1 MSSQYRPVPVN
12 SIGVPVCASLP
23 VSWDAFYSPETMWRF
38 AIQNLVSRPLRSLLA
53 LAGLSVAIAGMVG
66 LFSVAEGIDHMVK
79 DTFSRIPGLAIMQ
92 AGAPL
97 PLFSRLP
104 ASWADEIAE
113 MDGVRVVNPEVW
125 ARVNVIEGQRVIAPP
140 RFLFGTSI
148 AERQKLH
155 KDVYRDAMVEGRFL
169 DQNDRH
175 KLHTVVS
182 RQIATDHDVTIGDQL
197 TINGDR
203 FTIVGIYHCGQ
214 LMLDVSIIVDIDVVR
229 RLTRFEQDSASAFYV
244 EPDETVSNEIL
255 AERIRETFRGREIQ
269 SAGNIAGAITTGNP
283 LIDLLLAIQNWI
295 GSGSP
300 TNNSAAAPA
309 DQSEA
314 DPIEVRT
321 ADDWAERFDEFSS
334 DLNLFLSVM
343 TSIGV
348 LIAVLSII
356 NTMLMSVT
364 ERIIDFGILKA
375 NGWSRRDVMLLITC
389 ESAVLGLAGGVLGC
403 AIGWLGTEFVNTTW
417 PDRLQLYASPQLLIF
432 AMVFSSLLGVS
443 SGLYPAT
450 WAMKL
455 SPMEAIR
462 RG

>member
-1 MSSQYRPVPVN
+1 
-12 SIGVPVCASLP
+12 
-23 VSWDAFYSPETMWRF
+23 MWRF

-66 LFSVAEGIDHMVK
+66 LFSVAEGIDRMVS
-79 DTFSRIPGLAIMQ
+79 DTFGRIPGLAIMQ

-104 ASWADEIAE
+104 ASWAQEIAE
-113 MDGVRVVNPEVW
+113 IDGVGVVNPEVW
-125 ARVNVIEGQRVIAPP
+125 SRVNLIEGERVIAPP

-148 AERQKLH
+148 AERQKLET
-155 KDVYRDAMVEGRFL
+155 DVYRDAMVQGRFL
-169 DQNDRH
+169 DQTDRH
-175 KLHTVVS
+175 QLHTVIS
-182 RQIATDHDVTIGDQL
+182 RQIAEDNEVGIGDQL
-197 TINGDR
+197 SINGDE

-229 RLTRFEQDSASAFYV
+229 RLTRFEPNSACAFYV
-244 EPDETVSNEIL
+244 EPDGTIDNEQL
-255 AERIRETFRGREIQ
+255 AERIREKFRGREIE
-269 SAGNIAGAITTGNP
+269 SGGSIAGAMATGNP
-283 LIDLLLAIQNWI
+283 LIDLLLAIQNWLTGGTPTR
-295 GSGSP
+295 GSE
-300 TNNSAAAPA
+300 TVDA
-309 DQSEA
+309 EA
-314 DPIEVRT
+314 EPIEVRT
-321 ADDWAERFDEFSS
+321 SDDWAERFDEFSS

-375 NGWSRRDVMLLITC
+375 NGWSRRDVMMLITC
-389 ESAVLGLAGGVLGC
+389 ESAVLGVAGGVVGCGLG
-403 AIGWLGTEFVNTTW
+403 LVGTEFVNSTW
-417 PDRLQLYASPQLLIF
+417 PDRLQLYASPQLLAF
-432 AMVFSSLLGVS
+432 ALLFSAALGIAG
-443 SGLYPAT
+443 GLYPAT
-450 WAMKL
+450 WAMRL

>member
-1 MSSQYRPVPVN
+1 
-12 SIGVPVCASLP
+12 
-23 VSWDAFYSPETMWRF
+23 MWRF

-66 LFSVAEGIDHMVK
+66 LFSVAEGIDRMVT

-104 ASWADEIAE
+104 ASWAEEIAE
-113 MDGVRVVNPEVW
+113 MDGVGVVNPEVW
-125 ARVNVIEGQRVIAPP
+125 SRVNVIEGKRVIAPP

-148 AERQKLH
+148 AERQKL
-155 KDVYRDAMVEGRFL
+155 KTDVYRDAMVEGRFL
-169 DQNDRH
+169 DQTDQLQ
-175 KLHTVVS
+175 LHTVIS
-182 RQIATDHDVTIGDQL
+182 RQIAEDHDVGIGDQL
-197 TINGDR
+197 KINGDE

-229 RLTRFEQDSASAFYV
+229 RLTRFERTTACAFYV
-244 EPDETVSNEIL
+244 EPDGTVEKEVL
-255 AERIRETFRGREIQ
+255 VERIREKFRGREIE
-269 SAGNIAGAITTGNP
+269 SSGNIAGALATGNP
-283 LIDLLLAIQNWI
+283 LIDLLLAIQNWL
-295 GSGSP
+295 GGGTP
-300 TNNSAAAPA
+300 DAGPETTDAE
-309 DQSEA
+309 SE
-314 DPIEVRT
+314 PIEVRT
-321 ADDWAERFDEFSS
+321 SDDWAERFEEFSS

-375 NGWSRRDVMLLITC
+375 NGWSRRDVMVLITC
-389 ESAVLGLAGGVLGC
+389 ESAALGVAGGVIGCGLG
-403 AIGWLGTEFVNTTW
+403 LVGTEFVNTTW
-417 PDRLQLYASPQLLIF
+417 PDRLQLYASPPLLIF
-432 AMVFSSLLGVS
+432 ALFFSATLGIAG
-443 SGLYPAT
+443 GLYPAI
-450 WAMKL
+450 WAMRL

>member
-1 MSSQYRPVPVN
+1 
-12 SIGVPVCASLP
+12 
-23 VSWDAFYSPETMWRF
+23 MWRF

-66 LFSVAEGIDHMVK
+66 LFSVAEGIDHMVN

-104 ASWADEIAE
+104 AGWADEIAE

-125 ARVNVIEGQRVIAPP
+125 ARVNLIEGQRVIAPP

-244 EPDETVSNEIL
+244 EPDKTVPNEIL

-269 SAGNIAGAITTGNP
+269 STGNIAGAITTGNP

-295 GSGSP
+295 GSGSQ
-300 TNNSAAAPA
+300 TNNSPATAATAA
-309 DQSEA
+309 DA

-334 DLNLFLSVM
+334 DLNLFLGVM

-432 AMVFSSLLGVS
+432 AMGFSSLLGVS
-443 SGLYPAT
+443 AGLYPAT

>member
-1 MSSQYRPVPVN
+1 MPSQSRPAPVN
-12 SIGVPVCASLP
+12 SIGVPVRASLP

-125 ARVNVIEGQRVIAPP
+125 ARVNLIEGQRVIAPP

-175 KLHTVVS
+175 KLHAVVS

-244 EPDETVSNEIL
+244 EPDETISNEIL

-269 SAGNIAGAITTGNP
+269 AAGNIAGAITTGNP

-295 GSGSP
+295 GSGSQ
-300 TNNSAAAPA
+300 TNNSPATAA

-443 SGLYPAT
+443 AGLYPAT

>member
-1 MSSQYRPVPVN
+1 
-12 SIGVPVCASLP
+12 
-23 VSWDAFYSPETMWRF
+23 MWRF

-66 LFSVAEGIDHMVK
+66 LFSVAEGIDRMVS
-79 DTFSRIPGLAIMQ
+79 DTFGRIPGLAIMQ

-104 ASWADEIAE
+104 ASWAQEISE
-113 MDGVRVVNPEVW
+113 IDGVGVVNPEVW
-125 ARVNVIEGQRVIAPP
+125 SRVNLIEGERVIAPP

-148 AERQKLH
+148 AERQKLET
-155 KDVYRDAMVEGRFL
+155 DVYRDAMVQGRFL
-169 DQNDRH
+169 DQTDRH
-175 KLHTVVS
+175 QLHTVIS
-182 RQIATDHDVTIGDQL
+182 RQIAEDNEVGIGDQL
-197 TINGDR
+197 SINGDE

-229 RLTRFEQDSASAFYV
+229 RLTRFEPNSACAFYV
-244 EPDETVSNEIL
+244 EPDGTVDNEQL
-255 AERIRETFRGREIQ
+255 AERIREKFRGREIE
-269 SAGNIAGAITTGNP
+269 SGVSIAGAMATGNP
-283 LIDLLLAIQNWI
+283 LIDLLLAIQNWLTGGTPTR
-295 GSGSP
+295 GSE
-300 TNNSAAAPA
+300 TVDA
-309 DQSEA
+309 EA
-314 DPIEVRT
+314 EPIEVRT
-321 ADDWAERFDEFSS
+321 SDDWAERFDEFSS

-375 NGWSRRDVMLLITC
+375 NGWSRRDVMMLITC
-389 ESAVLGLAGGVLGC
+389 ESAVLGVAGGVVGCGLG
-403 AIGWLGTEFVNTTW
+403 LVGTEFVNSTW
-417 PDRLQLYASPQLLIF
+417 PDRLQLYASPQLLAF
-432 AMVFSSLLGVS
+432 ALLFSAALGIAG
-443 SGLYPAT
+443 GLYPAT
-450 WAMKL
+450 WAMRL

>member
-1 MSSQYRPVPVN
+1 
-12 SIGVPVCASLP
+12 
-23 VSWDAFYSPETMWRF
+23 MWRF

-66 LFSVAEGIDHMVK
+66 LFSVAEGIDRMVS
-79 DTFSRIPGLAIMQ
+79 DTFGRIPGLAIMQ

-104 ASWADEIAE
+104 ASWAQEISE
-113 MDGVRVVNPEVW
+113 IDGVGVVNPEVW
-125 ARVNVIEGQRVIAPP
+125 SRVNLIEGERVIAPP

-148 AERQKLH
+148 AERQKLET
-155 KDVYRDAMVEGRFL
+155 DVYRDAMVQGRFL
-169 DQNDRH
+169 DQTDRH
-175 KLHTVVS
+175 QLHTVIS
-182 RQIATDHDVTIGDQL
+182 RQIAEDNEVGIGDQL
-197 TINGDR
+197 SINGDE

-229 RLTRFEQDSASAFYV
+229 RLTRFEPNSACAFYV
-244 EPDETVSNEIL
+244 EPDGTVDNEQL
-255 AERIRETFRGREIQ
+255 AERIREKFRGREIE
-269 SAGNIAGAITTGNP
+269 SGGSIAGAMATGNP
-283 LIDLLLAIQNWI
+283 LIDLLLAIQNWLTGGTPTR
-295 GSGSP
+295 GSE
-300 TNNSAAAPA
+300 TVDA
-309 DQSEA
+309 EA
-314 DPIEVRT
+314 EPIEVRT
-321 ADDWAERFDEFSS
+321 SDDWAERFDEFSS

-375 NGWSRRDVMLLITC
+375 NGWSRRDVMMLITC
-389 ESAVLGLAGGVLGC
+389 ESAVLGVAGGVVGCGLG
-403 AIGWLGTEFVNTTW
+403 LVGTEFVNSTW
-417 PDRLQLYASPQLLIF
+417 PDRLQLYASPQLLAF
-432 AMVFSSLLGVS
+432 ALLFSAALGIAG
-443 SGLYPAT
+443 GLYPAT
-450 WAMKL
+450 WAMRL

>member
-1 MSSQYRPVPVN
+1 MSSQSRPAPVN
-12 SIGVPVCASLP
+12 SIGVPVRVSLP

-66 LFSVAEGIDHMVK
+66 LFSVAEGIDHMVN

-125 ARVNVIEGQRVIAPP
+125 ARVNLIEGQRIIAPP

-244 EPDETVSNEIL
+244 EPDETVSNNIL

-269 SAGNIAGAITTGNP
+269 DAGNIVGAITTGNP

-295 GSGSP
+295 GSDSQ
-300 TNNSAAAPA
+300 TNNSPA
-309 DQSEA
+309 TATDQSEV

-389 ESAVLGLAGGVLGC
+389 ESAVLGLTGGVLGC
-403 AIGWLGTEFVNTTW
+403 AFGWLGTAFINTTW

-443 SGLYPAT
+443 AGLYPAT

>member
-1 MSSQYRPVPVN
+1 MSSQSRPAPVN
-12 SIGVPVCASLP
+12 SIGVPVRVSLP

-66 LFSVAEGIDHMVK
+66 LFSVAEGIDHMVN

-125 ARVNVIEGQRVIAPP
+125 ARVNLIEGQRIIAPP

-244 EPDETVSNEIL
+244 EPDETVSNKIL

-269 SAGNIAGAITTGNP
+269 DAGNIVGAITTGNP

-295 GSGSP
+295 GSDSQ
-300 TNNSAAAPA
+300 TNNSPA
-309 DQSEA
+309 TATDQSVV

-389 ESAVLGLAGGVLGC
+389 ESAVLGLTGGVLGC
-403 AIGWLGTEFVNTTW
+403 AFGWLGTAFINTTW

-443 SGLYPAT
+443 AGLYPAT

>member
-1 MSSQYRPVPVN
+1 
-12 SIGVPVCASLP
+12 
-23 VSWDAFYSPETMWRF
+23 MWRF

-66 LFSVAEGIDHMVK
+66 LFSVAEGIDRMVS
-79 DTFSRIPGLAIMQ
+79 DTFGRIPGLAIMQ

-104 ASWADEIAE
+104 ASWAQEIAE
-113 MDGVRVVNPEVW
+113 IDGVGVVNPEVW
-125 ARVNVIEGQRVIAPP
+125 SRVNLIEGERVIAPP

-148 AERQKLH
+148 AERQKLET
-155 KDVYRDAMVEGRFL
+155 DVYRDAMVQGRFL
-169 DQNDRH
+169 DQTDRH
-175 KLHTVVS
+175 QLHTVIS
-182 RQIATDHDVTIGDQL
+182 RQIAEDNEVGIGDQL
-197 TINGDR
+197 SINGDE

-229 RLTRFEQDSASAFYV
+229 RLTRFEPNSACAFYV
-244 EPDETVSNEIL
+244 EPDGTIDNEQL
-255 AERIRETFRGREIQ
+255 AERIREKFRGREIE
-269 SAGNIAGAITTGNP
+269 SGGSIAGAMATGNP
-283 LIDLLLAIQNWI
+283 LIDLLLAIQNWLTGGTPTR
-295 GSGSP
+295 GSE
-300 TNNSAAAPA
+300 TVDA
-309 DQSEA
+309 EA
-314 DPIEVRT
+314 EPIEVRT
-321 ADDWAERFDEFSS
+321 SDDWAERFDEFSS

-375 NGWSRRDVMLLITC
+375 NGWSRRDVMMLITC
-389 ESAVLGLAGGVLGC
+389 ESAVLGVAGGVIGCGLG
-403 AIGWLGTEFVNTTW
+403 LVGTEFVNSTW
-417 PDRLQLYASPQLLIF
+417 PDRLQLYASPQLLAF
-432 AMVFSSLLGVS
+432 ALLFSAALGIAG
-443 SGLYPAT
+443 GLYPAT
-450 WAMKL
+450 WAMRL

>member
-1 MSSQYRPVPVN
+1 MSSQSRPVPVN
-12 SIGVPVCASLP
+12 SIGVPVRASLP

-125 ARVNVIEGQRVIAPP
+125 ARVNLIEGQRIIAPP

-244 EPDETVSNEIL
+244 EPDETVSNNIL

-269 SAGNIAGAITTGNP
+269 DAGNIVGAITTGNP

-295 GSGSP
+295 GSDSQ
-300 TNNSAAAPA
+300 TNNSPA
-309 DQSEA
+309 TANDQSEV

-389 ESAVLGLAGGVLGC
+389 ESAVLGLTGGVLGC
-403 AIGWLGTEFVNTTW
+403 AFGWLGTAFINTTW

-443 SGLYPAT
+443 AGLYPAT

>member
-1 MSSQYRPVPVN
+1 
-12 SIGVPVCASLP
+12 
-23 VSWDAFYSPETMWRF
+23 MWRF

-125 ARVNVIEGQRVIAPP
+125 ARVNLIEGQRIIAPP

-244 EPDETVSNEIL
+244 EPDETVSNKIL

-269 SAGNIAGAITTGNP
+269 DAGNIVGAITTGNP

-295 GSGSP
+295 GSDSQ
-300 TNNSAAAPA
+300 TNNSPA
-309 DQSEA
+309 TANDQSEV

-389 ESAVLGLAGGVLGC
+389 ESAVLGLTGGVLGC
-403 AIGWLGTEFVNTTW
+403 AFGWLGTAFINTTW

-443 SGLYPAT
+443 AGLYPAT

>member
-1 MSSQYRPVPVN
+1 
-12 SIGVPVCASLP
+12 
-23 VSWDAFYSPETMWRF
+23 MWRF

-66 LFSVAEGIDHMVK
+66 LFSVAEGIDHMVN

-125 ARVNVIEGQRVIAPP
+125 ARVNLIEGQRIIAPP

-244 EPDETVSNEIL
+244 EPDETVSNNIL

-269 SAGNIAGAITTGNP
+269 DAGNIVGAITTGNP

-295 GSGSP
+295 GSDSQ
-300 TNNSAAAPA
+300 TNNSPA
-309 DQSEA
+309 TATDQSEV

-389 ESAVLGLAGGVLGC
+389 ESAVLGLTGGVLGC
-403 AIGWLGTEFVNTTW
+403 AFGWLGTAFINTTW

-443 SGLYPAT
+443 AGLYPAT